1 MIIGTAG
8 HIDHGKTTLVRLLTG
23 VDTDRLK
30 EEKERGISIDLG
42 YAYLPLPG
50 AEVLG
55 FVDVP
60 GHERFVHNMLA
71 GATGIDFMLLVV
83 AADDGVMPQTVE
95 HLHILE
101 LLGVKRGAVAL
112 TKCDRVDAQ
121 RVAEAKTQIKSLL
134 RGTPLAESRVYP
146 LSARTGEGVE
156 ALRRA
161 LGEAAGGFPRRDAGG
176 LFRLSVDR
184 SFSLPGSGTVVTG
197 AVFSGSVAVGDALT
211 IGSSGLPVRVRTI
224 HAQNR
229 AAAVGHAGQRC
240 ALNLVGVH
248 KEQVQRGDWV
258 LDLALLAPT
267 SRFDARLRV
276 LGDAKPLR
284 HWMPVHLHLGASD
297 VPARVALLEGEVL
310 EPGTHAH
317 VQLVS
322 AEPLC
327 TLRGDRF
334 IVRDQSG
341 QATLGGGI
349 VLDPFAPARR
359 RRSRERFAA
368 LAALEHDAPEAA
380 LAALLEASP
389 DGVHL
394 DRFAL
399 AWNLSPARAEALW
412 KELRMTVLDAPAGK
426 LGFSGSRWNEALE
439 RALDALSGLH
449 AGNPAA
455 TGFPLQAF
463 AEALPHASRR
473 TLDLLA
479 EELVACRRAARVG
492 KDFRL
497 ADHRGAPRADPLQEK
512 VVATVSQTLV
522 PPDVQA
528 VAKVLRVPETRVR
541 TILEQMRADGR
552 MLRVERDL
560 YLPVAAGRR
569 LAECARQ
576 LAAADSQ
583 GKFTLAEFRNRIG
596 AGRRFA
602 VKILEW
608 FDRIGFTARCGDAHT
623 ILDVALFERDKGR
636 DTSPGGAAGLQIR

>member
-50 AEVLG
+50 GEVLG

-60 GHERFVHNMLA
+60 GHERFIRNMLA

-95 HLHILE
+95 HLRIIE

-112 TKCDRVDAQ
+112 TKCDRVDA
-121 RVAEAKTQIKSLL
+121 RRAVEAGAQIESLL
-134 RGTPLAESRVYP
+134 RGTPLAESPVYP
-146 LSARTGEGVE
+146 LSARTGDGVE

-161 LGEAAGGFPRRDAGG
+161 LGEAAAGFPRRADGG

-197 AVFSGSVAVGDALT
+197 AVFSGSVAVGNALT
-211 IGSSGLPVRVRTI
+211 IGPAGLPVRVRSI

-229 AAAVGHAGQRC
+229 AAAVGHTGERC

-248 KEQVQRGDWV
+248 KQQVQRGDWV
-258 LDLALLAPT
+258 LDPALLAST

-276 LGDAKPLR
+276 LADAKPLR

-297 VPARVALLEGEVL
+297 VPARVALLEGEEL
-310 EPGTHAH
+310 KPGTSAH

-327 TLRGDRF
+327 ALRGDRF

-341 QATLGGGI
+341 QTTLGGGM
-349 VLDPFAPARR
+349 VLDPFAPARQ
-359 RRSRERFAA
+359 RRSRERLAA

-394 DRFAL
+394 NRFAL
-399 AWNLSPARAEALW
+399 AWNLCPAGAEALW
-412 KELRMTVLDAPAGK
+412 KDLQIKALDAPAGK
-426 LGFSGSRWNEALE
+426 LGFSGRRWNEGLAHMHGI
-439 RALDALSGLH
+439 LSTLH
-449 AGNPAA
+449 AGNPEA
-455 TGFPLQAF
+455 TGFRLQAF
-463 AEALPHASRR
+463 SDALPHASRR
-473 TLDLLA
+473 TLGLLA
-479 EELVACRRAARVG
+479 EELVACRRAVRVG
-492 KDFRL
+492 KNFRL
-497 ADHRGAPRADPLQEK
+497 ADHRGAPPVDPLQES
-512 VVATVSQTLV
+512 VAAAVSQTLV

-528 VAKVLRVPETRVR
+528 VARTLRVAETRVR
-541 TILEQMRADGR
+541 AILEQMRADGR

-560 YLPVAAGRR
+560 YLPAAAGRR
-569 LAECARQ
+569 LAACAQQ
-576 LAAADSQ
+576 LAAANSH
-583 GKFTLAEFRNRIG
+583 GNFTLAEFRNRIG

-608 FDRIGFTARCGDAHT
+608 FDRIGFTARSGDAHT
-623 ILDVALFERDKGR
+623 ILNAALFERVQGR

>member
-1 MIIGTAG
+1 MIVGTAG

-30 EEKERGISIDLG
+30 EEKQRGISIDLG
-42 YAYLPLPG
+42 FAYLPLRG
-50 AEVLG
+50 DEVLG

-60 GHERFVHNMLA
+60 GHERFLHNMLA

-95 HLHILE
+95 HLHILD

-112 TKCDRVDAQ
+112 TKCDLVDEQ
-121 RVAEAKTQIKSLL
+121 RVVEAEAQIKSLL
-134 RGTPLAESRVYP
+134 RGTPLADAAIYP
-146 LSARTGEGVE
+146 LSARTGVGLE

-161 LGEAAGGFPRRDAGG
+161 LAEAAAGASHRDSRGR
-176 LFRLSVDR
+176 FRLSVDR

-211 IGSSGLPVRVRTI
+211 IGPAGLPVRVRTI

-229 AAAVGHAGQRC
+229 AAAVGLAGQRC
-240 ALNLVGVH
+240 ALNLVGVQ
-248 KEQVQRGDWV
+248 KRQVQRGDWV
-258 LDLALLAPT
+258 LDPALLAPT

-276 LGDAKPLR
+276 LADAKPLR

-297 VPARVALLEGEVL
+297 VPARVALLEGGVL

-359 RRSRERFAA
+359 RRSLARFAA
-368 LAALEHDAPEAA
+368 LTALEYDAPDAA
-380 LAALLEASP
+380 LAALLETSP

-399 AWNLSPARAEALW
+399 AWNLTSAHAEALW
-412 KELRMTVLDAPAGK
+412 NGLQLTVLDAPAGK
-426 LGFSGSRWNEALE
+426 FGFSGKRWSDALE
-439 RALDALSGLH
+439 CALHILAGLH
-449 AGNPAA
+449 ARNPEA
-455 TGFPLQAF
+455 TGFALDAF

-473 TLDLLA
+473 TLRLLA
-479 EELVACRRAARVG
+479 EDLVTRRHAARVG
-492 KDFRL
+492 KVFRL
-497 ADHRGAPRADPLQEK
+497 ADHRGAARSDPLQEN
-512 VVATVSQTLV
+512 VVATVSKTLV
-522 PPDVQA
+522 PPDIQT
-528 VAKVLRVPETRVR
+528 VAKGLRIPETRVR
-541 TILEQMRADGR
+541 AILEQMRTDGR
-552 MLRVERDL
+552 MLRIERDL
-560 YLPVAAGRR
+560 YLPAAAGRSF
-569 LAECARQ
+569 AECALQ
-576 LAAADSQ
+576 LARADPE
-583 GKFTLAEFRNRIG
+583 GRFTLAEFRNGIG

-608 FDRIGFTARCGDAHT
+608 LDRIGFTARCGDAHT
-623 ILDVALFERDKGR
+623 ILNAALFERDQGR

>member
-30 EEKERGISIDLG
+30 EEKLRGISIDLG
-42 YAYLPLPG
+42 YAYMPLPG
-50 AEVLG
+50 GEVLG

-60 GHERFVHNMLA
+60 GHERFICNMLA

-112 TKCDRVDAQ
+112 TKCDRVDAE
-121 RVAEAKTQIKSLL
+121 RVAEAEAEIESLL
-134 RGTPLAESRVYP
+134 RGTPLAESPVYP
-146 LSARTGEGVE
+146 VSARTGDGVE

-161 LGEAAGGFPRRDAGG
+161 LGEAAAGFPRRDDVG

-197 AVFSGSVAVGDALT
+197 AVFSGSVAVGDALS
-211 IGSSGLPVRVRTI
+211 IGPAGLPVRVRSI

-229 AAAVGHAGQRC
+229 AAAVGRAGERC
-240 ALNLVGVH
+240 ALNLAGVR
-248 KEQVQRGDWV
+248 KDQVRRGDWV
-258 LDLALLAPT
+258 LDPPLLAPT
-267 SRFDARLRV
+267 VRFDARLR
-276 LGDAKPLR
+276 LLADAKPLR

-297 VPARVALLEGEVL
+297 VPARIALLEGEEL
-310 EPGTHAH
+310 KPGTSAH

-327 TLRGDRF
+327 ALRGDRF

-341 QATLGGGI
+341 QATLGGGM

-359 RRSRERFAA
+359 RRSRERLAA
-368 LAALEHDAPEAA
+368 LAALEHDAPDAA
-380 LAALLEASP
+380 LAALLKVSP

-394 DRFAL
+394 DRFTL
-399 AWNLSPARAEALW
+399 AWNLAPAGADALW
-412 KELRMTVLDAPAGK
+412 KEVQIRALDTRAGK
-426 LGFSGSRWNEALE
+426 LGFPERSWNEGLE
-439 RALDALSGLH
+439 RAHDILSSLH
-449 AGNPAA
+449 AGNPEAM
-455 TGFPLQAF
+455 GFPLQAL

-473 TLDLLA
+473 TLGLLA
-479 EELVACRRAARVG
+479 EELVTCRRAVRVG

-497 ADHRGAPRADPLQEK
+497 ADHHGAPPADPLQEK
-512 VVATVSQTLV
+512 VAAVVSQALT

-528 VAKVLRVPETRVR
+528 VAKRLRLPETRVR
-541 TILEQMRADGR
+541 AILEQMRGDGR

-560 YLPVAAGRR
+560 FLPAAAGRR
-569 LAECARQ
+569 LAECAQQ
-576 LAAADSQ
+576 LAAANSQ
-583 GKFTLAEFRNRIG
+583 GEFTLAEFRNRIG

-608 FDRIGFTARCGDAHT
+608 FDRIGFTARSGDAHT
-623 ILDVALFERDKGR
+623 ILNAALFERDQGR

>member
-8 HIDHGKTTLVRLLTG
+8 HIDHGKTTLVKLLTG
-23 VDTDRLK
+23 VDTDRLQ
-30 EEKERGISIDLG
+30 EEKQRGISIDLG
-42 YAYLPLPG
+42 YAYLPLRG
-50 AEVLG
+50 GEVLG

-60 GHERFVHNMLA
+60 GHERFIRNMLA

-121 RVAEAKTQIKSLL
+121 RVVEAGAQIESLL

-146 LSARTGEGVE
+146 LSARTGNGVD

-161 LGEAAGGFPRRDAGG
+161 LGEEAASFPRRDDGG

-184 SFSLPGSGTVVTG
+184 SFSLPGCGTVVTG
-197 AVFSGSVAVGDALT
+197 AVFSGSAAVGDTLT
-211 IGSSGLPVRVRTI
+211 IGPAGLPARVRSI

-229 AAAVGHAGQRC
+229 AAADGHTGERC
-240 ALNLVGVH
+240 ALNLVGVR
-248 KEQVQRGDWV
+248 KQQVQRGDWV
-258 LDLALLAPT
+258 LDPALLAPT

-276 LGDAKPLR
+276 LADAKPLR
-284 HWMPVHLHLGASD
+284 HWMSVHLHLGAGD

-310 EPGTHAH
+310 QPGTQAH

-322 AEPLC
+322 AKPLC

-341 QATLGGGI
+341 QATLGGGM

-359 RRSRERFAA
+359 RRSRERLAA
-368 LAALEHDAPEAA
+368 LAALEHDVPEAA

-394 DRFAL
+394 DRFVL
-399 AWNLSPARAEALW
+399 AWNLTPADAEALW
-412 KELRMTVLDAPAGK
+412 KELKIRVPQAPAGK
-426 LGFSGSRWNEALE
+426 LGFSGRHWSEGLQRAHDVLSR
-439 RALDALSGLH
+439 LH
-449 AGNPAA
+449 AGDPAA
-455 TGFPLQAF
+455 IGFPLQAF
-463 AEALPHASRR
+463 AEALPQASRR
-473 TLDLLA
+473 TLGLLA
-479 EELVACRRAARVG
+479 EELVASRRAVRVG

-497 ADHRGAPRADPLQEK
+497 SDHRGASPADPLREK
-512 VVATVSQTLV
+512 VAASVSQALV

-528 VAKVLRVPETRVR
+528 VAKTLHVAETRVR
-541 TILEQMRADGR
+541 AILEQMRADGG

-560 YLPVAAGRR
+560 YLAAAAGRR
-569 LAECARQ
+569 LAECAQQ
-576 LAAADSQ
+576 LAAANSRGQ
-583 GKFTLAEFRNRIG
+583 FTLAEFRDRIG

-608 FDRIGFTARCGDAHT
+608 FDRIGFTARSGDAHT
-623 ILDVALFERDKGR
+623 ILNAALFERDKGR